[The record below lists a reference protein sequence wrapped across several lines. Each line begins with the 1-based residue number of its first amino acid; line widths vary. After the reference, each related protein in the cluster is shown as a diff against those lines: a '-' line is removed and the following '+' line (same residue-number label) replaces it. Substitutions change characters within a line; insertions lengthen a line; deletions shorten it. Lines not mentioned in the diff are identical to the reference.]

1 MYYKGKKVLKSKLI
15 EDYLANISDK
25 NWKEKDKEKNN
36 TVNENTNKKIKEMKN
51 EIIIKQLEIKK
62 ESRTVK
68 IKKNDKIEIKS
79 LMMIIRSKFNI

>member
-1 MYYKGKKVLKSKLI
+1 M
-15 EDYLANISDK
+15 
-25 NWKEKDKEKNN
+25 
-36 TVNENTNKKIKEMKN
+36 NENTNKKIKEMKN